1 MKNKLTFE
9 NPIDV
14 NENAAS
20 KIIGSTITPVET
32 AAKPNKAKK
41 TVRVNFII
49 TEQQY
54 DNLQILRIMMGGVSM
69 NEVIVRMTQNAV
81 ATNQEDYQEV
91 KKLREKTKM
100 VK

>member
-20 KIIGSTITPVET
+20 KIIGATTAPVET
-32 AAKPNKAKK
+32 AVKPSKAKQ

-54 DNLQILRIMMGGVSM
+54 DDLQILRIVMGGVSM
-69 NEVIVRMTQNAV
+69 NEVIVRMAKSAV
-81 ATNQEDYQEV
+81 ESNQEDYQEV
-91 KKLREKTKM
+91 KKLREKTKI